1 MLSVFAGGVSGISYW
16 VLTYPFDVL
25 KSRIQAD
32 GLEKST

>member
-1 MLSVFAGGVSGISYW
+1 MSLIAGGVSGMAYW
-16 VLTYPFDVL
+16 TFTYPFDVL